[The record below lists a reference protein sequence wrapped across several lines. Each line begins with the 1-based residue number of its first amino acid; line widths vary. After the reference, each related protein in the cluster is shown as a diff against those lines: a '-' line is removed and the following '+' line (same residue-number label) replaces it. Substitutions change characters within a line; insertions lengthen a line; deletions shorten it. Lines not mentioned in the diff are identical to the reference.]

1 MTRIA
6 AAMLFVRLVDAM
18 AGRIHA
24 PTPYIVRGLK
34 ALPLSSSGCHE
45 TFRSFSPSRRDV
57 RRRNVGGLSTNP
69 RAAADGPVAHAR
81 HRSRVRRCEAR
92 DPEVLAAAGHASE

>member
-34 ALPLSSSGCHE
+34 ALPFSSSGCHE
-45 TFRSFSPSRRDV
+45 TFRSTSPSRRDV
-57 RRRNVGGLSTNP
+57 RCRNVGGVCANA
-69 RAAADGPVAHAR
+69 RAAADGTVAHAR
-81 HRSRVRRCEAR
+81 HRSGLGRCAAR
-92 DPEVLAAAGHASE
+92 DPAVLFTAGLA